1 MRPIGLKNKDNI
13 TYLNGHVL
21 KDIAVNYKTP
31 LYILDETQ
39 LLKNINDYK
48 TCFKSS
54 MFKTSVVYASKA
66 LLTKEIVK
74 IINEHDLYMDSVS
87 LGDLYVAKESGFNM
101 EHIVFHGNNK
111 SIEELEY
118 AVQNDIGI
126 LVVDNLVELKRLVDS
141 QAPNRYFGLMQKTLY
156 MGL

>member
-21 KDIAVNYKTP
+21 KDIAVNYQTP

-87 LGDLYVAKESGFNM
+87 LEDLYVAKESGFNM

-126 LVVDNLVELKRLVDS
+126 LVVDNLVELKRLVEITNHFEKS
-141 QAPNRYFGLMQKTLY
+141 IKIMIQYSS
-156 MGL
+156 